1 MSLNSE
7 LYDFSNYPAD
17 HPLYTKDRK
26 SIIGLFKDE
35 CKSIQ
40 MVEYIG
46 LRAKMYSFITADDK
60 ETVVAKGIKTRN
72 VRFEQYKKHLVQL
85 FSTTLAYVHFEK
97 FQPSDSH
104 GEGCEKWTIT
114 I

>member
-1 MSLNSE
+1 MVDYYYNHMKKLYKENVTLCYTDTDSFIMHVRTDDIYRDMSLNSE

-46 LRAKMYSFITADDK
+46 LRAKMYSFISPQT
-60 ETVVAKGIKTRN
+60 TR
-72 VRFEQYKKHLVQL
+72 KL
-85 FSTTLAYVHFEK
+85 
-97 FQPSDSH
+97 
-104 GEGCEKWTIT
+104 
-114 I
+114 